1 MKQKYISQSP
11 YLTAGLT
18 RAELF
23 NPKKKRDTMFDGI
36 GKDYSRIQKKKKPKP
51 KRKVKYVKQGI
62 SLKSNNEYWRFS

>member
-23 NPKKKRDTMFDGI
+23 GTKKKRDTSFDGI
-36 GKDYSRIQKKKKPKP
+36 GKDYSRIQKKKPKP
-51 KRKVKYVKQGI
+51 KRKIKYVKQGI
-62 SLKSNNEYWRFS
+62 SLKSNDEYWRFS